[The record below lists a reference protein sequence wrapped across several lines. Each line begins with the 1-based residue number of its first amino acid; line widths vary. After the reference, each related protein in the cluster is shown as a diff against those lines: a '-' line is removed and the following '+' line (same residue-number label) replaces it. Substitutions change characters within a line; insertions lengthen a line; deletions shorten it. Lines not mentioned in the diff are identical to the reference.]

1 MRHSITDRAAHVAAW
16 ESSGLSQAGYCRQT
30 GLAYHLFRDWV
41 RRRSAGEGKVASGFV
56 EVRRPPVGGV
66 AVMALPGGAR
76 LEFGLQADPAWAGQ
90 VIRAVLA
97 PC

>member
-1 MRHSITDRAAHVAAW
+1 MRHSITDRTAHVAAW
-16 ESSGLSQAGYCRQT
+16 KSSGLSQAGYCRQAS
-30 GLAYHLFRDWV
+30 LAYHLLRDWV
-41 RRRSAGEGKVASGFV
+41 RRPSAAEREASSGFV
-56 EVRRPPVGGV
+56 EVRRPPAGGV

-97 PC
+97 SC